1 MSGNT
6 TVILDAV
13 GGDRAPGEV
22 VRGGIAA
29 ARSNDDL
36 KVILAGPRSEIE
48 EIIDEDGSP
57 PPNLEVVDA
66 PERIDMHEAP
76 VKALRRKKK
85 SSIAVGVKMVADG
98 DADAFVSA
106 GNTGAVVAGCTL
118 RLRLIEGVQKP
129 GIAVPMLAIDHPV
142 VAIDVG
148 ANVHC
153 KARHLAQYAVMA
165 DVFAE
170 DILELED
177 PRVGLLNVG
186 EEEGKGNQLAK
197 DAYGLLEDAP
207 VNFIGNVEARG
218 VFGGDCD
225 IVVCD
230 GFAGNVMLKTGEALM
245 LKLMDWVKE
254 QAGQSLKRKL
264 GFALCR
270 EVFDDLKQRVDYAEY
285 GSAPLLGVNGVAL
298 IAHGRSEARAIQ
310 NAVEEAGRC
319 VRLDINERIAE
330 AIDRGKQG

>member
-1 MSGNT
+1 MSDNA
-6 TVILDAV
+6 TVILDAL
-13 GGDRAPGEV
+13 GGDRAPEEV
-22 VRGGIAA
+22 VRGGVAA
-29 ARSNDDL
+29 ARQMEGDT
-36 KVILAGPRSEIE
+36 VILAGPEPKIKD
-48 EIIDEDGSP
+48 IIQEDGSP
-57 PPNLEVVDA
+57 PANLEVVDA
-66 PERIDMHEAP
+66 PEQIGMHETP
-76 VKALRRKKK
+76 VKALRSKKQ
-85 SSIAVGVKMVADG
+85 SSIGVGIEKVSDG
-98 DADAFVSA
+98 RADAFVSA
-106 GNTGAVVAGCTL
+106 GNTGAVVAASTL

-129 GIAVPMLAIDHPV
+129 GIAVPMMAIDHPV

-153 KARHLAQYAVMA
+153 KASHLSQYALMA
-165 DVFAE
+165 DVFAQ

-186 EEEGKGNQLAK
+186 EEEGKGNKLAK
-197 DAYGLLEDAP
+197 DAYDLLQEAP
-207 VNFIGNVEARG
+207 VNFVGNVEARG
-218 VFGGDCD
+218 VFSGECD

-245 LKLMDWVKE
+245 LKLLDWVKE
-254 QAGQSLKRKL
+254 QAEQSLKRKL

-298 IAHGRSEARAIQ
+298 IAHGRSDARAIQ
-310 NAVEEAGRC
+310 NAVQEAGRC

-330 AIDRGKQG
+330 AIGRGERN